1 MSRHNRQNQQIAI
14 TQFVKLSNLLK
25 LLIVNLLFVDA
36 LDTWRNRLG
45 TACSKRINKLYVLE
59 EMSDQMRQ
67 QIERHEREHLL
78 VS

>member
-1 MSRHNRQNQQIAI
+1 MSRHNRQNQQIAV

-36 LDTWRNRLG
+36 LDTWRNRFG

-59 EMSDQMRQ
+59 EMSDQMR
-67 QIERHEREHLL
+67 
-78 VS
+78 